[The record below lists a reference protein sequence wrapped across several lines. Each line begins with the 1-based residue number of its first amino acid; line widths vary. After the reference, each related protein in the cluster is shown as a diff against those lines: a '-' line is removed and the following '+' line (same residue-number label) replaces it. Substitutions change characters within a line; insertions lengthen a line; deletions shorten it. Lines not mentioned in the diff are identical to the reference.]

1 MSKNFYRLSALAV
14 LVAGTTHAQTMPPDA
29 PGAQDHAAISRY
41 AGSWL
46 VAQETRPFDQVKLPS
61 GNDVATVEGRV
72 TRLFYV
78 GPAGK
83 SVLEVQRNYEQALEA
98 AGGTRRDGCADDAC
112 GRRPFKPLRDLFA
125 DPKLPKAQLEGWS
138 PITLLQQWQEA
149 GTERYWYGT
158 VNTPNGALHV
168 AVLTAKPGTIALS
181 SKYAATVIEIV
192 EPKAMDAG
200 KVTVDAGALT
210 KGLEAEGKVALY
222 GLTFDTGKATIKPES
237 AAQLEQMA
245 RVLQGNASLKVH
257 IVGHTDNQ
265 GALDTNLALSKAR
278 AQAVV
283 DALATTYKVD
293 ARRLSA
299 AGLASYAPVASNA
312 NDAGRARNR
321 RVEMVVQ

>member
-1 MSKNFYRLSALAV
+1 MSLTFYRLLALVTFFVGA
-14 LVAGTTHAQTMPPDA
+14 AQAQTLPDA
-29 PGAQDHAAISRY
+29 PGAQDHPAITRY

-46 VAQETRPFDQVKLPS
+46 VAQDSRAFDQVALPA
-61 GNDVATVEGRV
+61 GNAAETVEGRV

-98 AGGTRRDGCADDAC
+98 AGGTRRDACADDAC
-112 GRRPFKPLRDLFA
+112 GRRNFKPLRDLMA

-158 VNTPNGALHV
+158 VTTPGGTLHV

-192 EPKAMDAG
+192 EPKAMEGG
-200 KVTVDAGALT
+200 KVAVDAGALK

-237 AAQLEQMA
+237 AEQLAQMAQVLKANAQL
-245 RVLQGNASLKVH
+245 KVY

-265 GALDTNLALSKAR
+265 GALESNLSLSKAR

-283 DALATTYKVD
+283 DALAGTHGID

-299 AGLASYAPVASNA
+299 AGVANWAPVASNA
-312 NDAGRARNR
+312 AEAGRARNR